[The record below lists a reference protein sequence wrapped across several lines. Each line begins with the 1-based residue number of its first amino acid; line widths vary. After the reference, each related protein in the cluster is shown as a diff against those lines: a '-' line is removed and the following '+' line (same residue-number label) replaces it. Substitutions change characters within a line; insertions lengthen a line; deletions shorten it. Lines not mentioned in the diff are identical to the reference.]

1 MKNVF
6 IDSDI
11 LMDFLVKREPFFH
24 DASKILSRCEK
35 KQLNG
40 YTTPVII
47 CNIYYLIRRVEK
59 HEKTIQKLRKLMN
72 FLDILIIDKQ
82 DIINALESN
91 FSDFEDALQ
100 NYAAKREQNIDVIIT
115 RNIKDYKHS
124 SLSVMTPT
132 EFLKS
137 L

>member
-1 MKNVF
+1 MKNIL

-11 LMDFLVKREPFFH
+11 LMDFLVKRNPFFR
-24 DASKILSRCEK
+24 DASKILTLCERK
-35 KQLNG
+35 EING

-47 CNIYYLIRRVEK
+47 SNIYYLMRRVDK
-59 HEKTIQKLRKLMN
+59 HETAIKKLRKLMD
-72 FLDILIIDKQ
+72 FIDIAVIDKQ
-82 DIINALESN
+82 DIIRALESD

-100 NYAAKREQNIDVIIT
+100 NYAAEKSRKIDAIIT

-124 SLSVMTPT
+124 ALNVLTPT
-132 EFLKS
+132 EFLNI